1 MALGCPVR
9 SAILG
14 HLRVV
19 LGILGYQAFKDWAY
33 WVSWDTKEVIRIP
46 GTVRGSTGQVCYFRF
61 AS

>member
-9 SAILG
+9 SAIWG

-19 LGILGYQAFKDWAY
+19 LGILGYQALKDWVY

-46 GTVRGSTGQVCYFRF
+46 ETVRGSTGQVCE
-61 AS
+61 